1 MRADR
6 NLLREAQPR
15 GLLFGVK
22 RDASGLL
29 YFAIHAE

>member
-15 GLLFGVK
+15 GLLFGVM
-22 RDASGLL
+22 RDISGLL
-29 YFAIHAE
+29 YFAIRAE